1 MLIKN
6 QKKAKENAAD
16 IIEFSEVMED
26 DASNKLEL
34 QLDDAKLPK

>member
-6 QKKAKENAAD
+6 QNKAKENAAD

-26 DASNKLEL
+26 ASNKLEL
-34 QLDDAKLPK
+34 QLDDKQPK